1 MSLSLFVLFACLL
14 CKDNVKNAN
23 IKYGKE
29 EILAFFIQYSLFLNE
44 SRGYFIL
51 MGRRKIL
58 QNIVMKEMEHS
69 YNGC

>member
-29 EILAFFIQYSLFLNE
+29 ETLAFFIQHSLSLNE
-44 SRGYFIL
+44 SRYYFIL
-51 MGRRKIL
+51 A
-58 QNIVMKEMEHS
+58 
-69 YNGC
+69 